1 MAQVLDRIKRA
12 DGMAPVTSTVLIK
25 DLPKGI
31 TSETIR
37 RMVAYWRS
45 EGIPVCSG
53 RNGYF
58 YARTAADLTDTIE
71 HLGGRARAIFD
82 VRQKLIYTQTQLRL
96 GKQVKDIQPRFL

>member
-1 MAQVLDRIKRA
+1 MGEAMTSYFDKIPPVARPYMAQVLDRIKRA

-45 EGIPVCSG
+45 EGILFVHRG
-53 RNGYF
+53 RGTSWLGVLPIST
-58 YARTAADLTDTIE
+58 ARWNTLKAEQKQSLT
-71 HLGGRARAIFD
+71 F
-82 VRQKLIYTQTQLRL
+82 
-96 GKQVKDIQPRFL
+96 GKS